1 MKLNENSVFGILIVM
16 FGIIAIIGIIYTSDE
31 ENQNGIYIYNSINS
45 KSLSIQNIETKEF
58 RVINKHL
65 DLYNNI
71 SAFNLKDT
79 LVIEGSN
86 VAKY

>member
-1 MKLNENSVFGILIVM
+1 MKLNENAVFAILIVM
-16 FGIIAIIGIIYTSDE
+16 FGIITIIGIIYTSDE
-31 ENQNGIYIYNSINS
+31 KIQKGIYIYNSINS